1 MFPFPRLFAVVL
13 LSSLMHALP
22 ETGPAPG
29 TRFQP
34 NLELEQWIYR
44 AEVFG
49 QKQTALTALRNL
61 LSEGD
66 LPRREVIRAIG
77 VVNAGIDLD
86 NDRGLDAAHAET
98 LLRQTAGTAAFR
110 DRHFALIN
118 GRWRL
123 LGDWVGPYLIVA
135 IEPEELVVEH
145 AGGYE
150 RRFNLTLTQPLEDNR
165 RNRYLALDGA
175 RLGDV
180 LAFIC
185 DRERLNSYIPSDI
198 NTHISGVYI
207 VADWWTLLD
216 QIAANHNIQWTRHL
230 DNLVFQTKNKNQ
242 EPAQPLIGIYGKNK
256 NLGALFQTIAENFG
270 MELVLDEE
278 FADVEVDI
286 HNEEQPWNEV
296 LDCLALMNGFQWV
309 LTENRGHRRLVIQKE
324 R

>member
-1 MFPFPRLFAVVL
+1 MFSSGRFFYGHLLLGLFLTQTVVGQ
-13 LSSLMHALP
+13 
-22 ETGPAPG
+22 EPG
-29 TRFQP
+29 IRYQP

-49 QKQTALTALRNL
+49 QKQTALAALRSL
-61 LSEGD
+61 LGENS
-66 LPRREVIRAIG
+66 LPRRDVIRAIG
-77 VVNAGIDLD
+77 IVNAGHDLD

-110 DRHFALIN
+110 DRHYALIN

-135 IEPEELVVEH
+135 IEPEEIIVEH

-150 RRFNLTLTQPLEDNR
+150 RRFNLTLTQKLDNNR
-165 RNRYLALDGA
+165 RNQYLALDGA
-175 RLGDV
+175 GLGDV

-198 NTHISGVYI
+198 NTRISGVYVI
-207 VADWWTLLD
+207 SDWWTLLD
-216 QIAANHNIQWTRHL
+216 QIAANHHIQWTRHL
-230 DNLVFQTKNKNQ
+230 DNLVFQAKNKTQ